1 MKATRLVLAA
11 LACIPMLGSMGSAVA
26 QAKDAYPVR
35 PVRIIVPFLAG
46 GAVDLVARILGQG
59 LSARLGQN
67 FVVDNRG
74 GAGGTIGADAVAK
87 AAPDGHTLLFT
98 AQGPLVI
105 NPFLMKQL
113 PYDPQTAFAPISV
126 VVEAPNVLT
135 VHPPAPFGTVSEF
148 VAYGKANPQSMTFGS
163 QGVGTT
169 GHITG
174 GMITQQTGVQL
185 THIPYKGFP
194 PMLTDVLGGRVLMML
209 TDTVNVVP
217 RIKAKELVAVA
228 VAGEKR
234 STVLPDVPTFA
245 ESGYPGIVAGPWFSL
260 LAPAGTPMELRDRLA
275 AEVRRILATPEVAS
289 QLTTLGV
296 EVRGTTP
303 QQFETFLKSEYERW
317 GDAIRA
323 SGITPE

>member
-1 MKATRLVLAA
+1 MKATRIVLAA
-11 LACIPMLGSMGSAVA
+11 LACIPLLGLMGPAAA
-26 QAKDAYPVR
+26 QAKDAYPAR

-46 GAVDLVARILGQG
+46 GAVDLVARILSQG
-59 LSARLGQN
+59 LGARLGQN
-67 FVVDNRG
+67 FLVDNRG

-135 VHPPAPFGTVSEF
+135 VRPPAPFSTVSEF
-148 VAYGKANPQSMTFGS
+148 VDHGKANPESMTFGS

-174 GMITQQTGVQL
+174 GMITEQTGVQL

-234 STVLPDVPTFA
+234 SAVLPDVPTFA
-245 ESGYPGIVAGPWFSL
+245 ESGYPGVVAGPWFSL
-260 LAPAGTPMELRDRLA
+260 LAPASTPMEIRDRLA
-275 AEVRRILATPEVAS
+275 AEVRRILETPEVAA
-289 QLTTLGV
+289 QLTKLGV

-303 QQFETFLKSEYERW
+303 QQFETFLKSEYKRW

-323 SGITPE
+323 RGITPE